1 MLARVASQWG
11 LPAAAAEEALR
22 AGGEDPEL
30 CFASLHAASL
40 APATKEADAALDPVA
55 PLLKEFDASFAAE
68 MEAEEAEEGAEEKAG
83 ATGSAAVG
91 EAGTK
96 VEALENAQ
104 EQKAP
109 TKPGEQTKHQ
119 DHIPWSVAQ
128 LVRFLRLPAGT
139 STKSEASSNW
149 TSTKSEASSNWE
161 AGGARLFQ
169 QRPNAGAMARAR
181 DPNSEEMGG
190 APVAAAPSSA
200 AAAAP
205 APAAALRAFEPT
217 QDLAV
222 RGASRGS
229 FQSISAMPDYA
240 NKSFEELRAEH
251 HARLA
256 APGTSAAFATA
267 PPPRAT
273 KKPATARHASAWL
286 DAPGGGAQKA
296 AEPPSDEELHELAA
310 AMIKELDKK

>member
-40 APATKEADAALDPVA
+40 APATKEADGALDPVA

-109 TKPGEQTKHQ
+109 SKPGEQTKHQ

-139 STKSEASSNW
+139 STKPEQNW
-149 TSTKSEASSNWE
+149 TATN
-161 AGGARLFQ
+161 RLCE
-169 QRPNAGAMARAR
+169 RPA
-181 DPNSEEMGG
+181 EETGG

-205 APAAALRAFEPT
+205 APAAAPRAFEPT
-217 QDLAV
+217 EDLAV

-256 APGTSAAFATA
+256 APGTSAAAATA

>member
-139 STKSEASSNW
+139 STKSE
-149 TSTKSEASSNWE
+149 
-161 AGGARLFQ
+161 
-169 QRPNAGAMARAR
+169 
-181 DPNSEEMGG
+181 EMGG

-296 AEPPSDEELHELAA
+296 AEPPSDEELHEQAA